1 MRLKSLTLKGFK
13 SFPRPTRLH
22 FPVGICAIVGP
33 NGCGKSNVVDAIRW
47 VLGEQSAKI
56 LRAKAMTDLI
66 FSGSNGAGPGVA
78 EVRLVIKNNGQF
90 FPPELSNE
98 PEIEIL
104 RRVNRNGEG
113 EYRLN
118 GKPCRL
124 KDIHYLF
131 MDTGAGTRA
140 YSIIDQGQVGTFVE
154 MDAKERRHLIEE
166 VAGIS
171 RYKSRKIEAKN
182 KIIKTQEN
190 LDRTEDLLSELK
202 AQLRRLS
209 RQASQ
214 ARRFLRLRKEEDT
227 LRGGLLAWAWEHNL
241 KQKRDLEARLASYEE
256 QLAVVNGKIDK
267 LDLDSHKIT
276 LDIASLDGELAKLK
290 RVVQKRQERL
300 EELLSKKALS
310 DAGIQRDQ
318 SRLESA
324 LKILEESQKGQDA
337 LRDTKGRLE
346 HEILSLEKE
355 LSQYRQKEKLL
366 QEGLEEAK
374 AATEKV
380 REALEEVKSELVDLA
395 ARHAQ
400 ANSALQNNQEKIFEL
415 ESRMERKREALEK
428 IESELQ
434 AKGFEKKKLIEKLET
449 ISREIEDLE
458 ARKRTHEAEKAAVEN
473 ALQEMNKLIHAKELS
488 LASVEAR
495 INSLQEV
502 EDQEAALLNQGVF
515 EGIENIGIVAD
526 YIEVSRGFEHL
537 VEVVLGDLLKA
548 PLLDLE
554 TVEKQIQKCLDAK
567 VPGRFVVS
575 AMRQATNIPRTVGT
589 LAEKV
594 EASPEVSKLVTGKL
608 AEWKVVDSLATA
620 LKEMNDNPEGFGMIS
635 KSGEMVTGLGEV
647 VLPGANVRDPLKSML
662 VRRSELKKLRMER
675 LDLSRALDGLRK
687 ELQGLTKKLHEQRNL
702 FEETSSMLSNISA
715 NKAGLVR
722 QIEKISIEHDG
733 LEERLTLIQFE
744 LDEAESEHLSL
755 VDTLEELKDRV
766 REEEA
771 LKKEIET
778 RLAGREEALKNQES
792 VLVRRNEALRSHQI
806 EMVRMESDL
815 ANKKEELSRIEKR
828 IQGVLFK
835 KEQVRSEVDEL
846 ESTIREAR
854 VKQETLNEKIEIQR
868 TLVLEAQQAL
878 EAMERDISSLR
889 EKGEQ
894 FLHERR
900 ELEQQR
906 GRIQHEL
913 NQVTIRHEKIVQ
925 EMDFLKK
932 SAGEQLNI
940 DLPLQFKEF
949 LSPGFSREEVEK
961 QLSEVKRKLSRIG
974 AVNLTAVEEHQEVE
988 ERYKFIEEQRQ
999 DLIHSIQSLKSAIT
1013 KIDRTCKERFSEAL
1027 QKVNN
1032 KLKEVFPML
1041 FAGGGA
1047 ELALTDSSDP
1057 LESGVEYLV
1066 RLPGKR
1072 IKNLALLSGG
1082 EKAMAALALIFA
1094 IYLTKPS
1101 PFCFLDEVDA
1111 PLDEAN
1117 TLRFNELVRQIS
1129 SHSQVILITHNQR
1142 VMEAADTL
1150 YGVTMEEKGI
1160 SKLVSVNLIE
1170 Q

>member
-13 SFPRPTRLH
+13 SFPRPTKLH
-22 FPVGICAIVGP
+22 FPSGICAIVGP

-47 VLGEQSAKI
+47 VLGEQSAKM
-56 LRAKAMTDLI
+56 LRARAMTDLI

-202 AQLRRLS
+202 SQLRKLS

-214 ARRFLRLRKEEDT
+214 ARRFLNLREEEDELKGSLFAWSWKQN
-227 LRGGLLAWAWEHNL
+227 LRRKKE
-241 KQKRDLEARLASYEE
+241 LETSLASYEE
-256 QLAVVNGKIDK
+256 KLALIHAKIDR
-267 LDLDSHKIT
+267 LDLDAHQIT
-276 LDIASLDGELAKLK
+276 LNLTSLDDELVALK
-290 RVVQKRQERL
+290 KVIQERQARL
-300 EELLSKKALS
+300 EEFLSRKARY
-310 DAGIQRDQ
+310 DASIQRDK
-318 SRLESA
+318 SKLESA
-324 LKILEESQKGQDA
+324 LKILDESQKGQDA

-346 HEILSLEKE
+346 SEISSLEKE
-355 LSQYRQKEKLL
+355 LLQHRQKEKLL
-366 QEGLEEAK
+366 KKGLDEAK
-374 AATEKV
+374 DAREKV
-380 REALEEVKSELVDLA
+380 RKALEEVKSELVDLA
-395 ARHAQ
+395 ARHAK
-400 ANSALQNNQEKIFEL
+400 ANSALQNSEDKIFEL
-415 ESRMERKREALEK
+415 ESRLERKKEALNR
-428 IESELQ
+428 IE
-434 AKGFEKKKLIEKLET
+434 T
-449 ISREIEDLE
+449 DLE
-458 ARKRTHEAEKAAVEN
+458 AKKLERKQLTQKIETILKDIEGLEASKRAYEAEKATIEQ
-473 ALQEMNKLIHAKELS
+473 ALKEINKLIHAKELS
-488 LASVEAR
+488 KASLDAR
-495 INSLQEV
+495 IKSLQEM
-502 EDQEAALLNQGVF
+502 EDQEAASLKQGAF
-515 EGIENIGIVAD
+515 KGINSIGIVAD
-526 YIEVSRGFEHL
+526 FIEVAPGFEHL
-537 VEVVLGDLLKA
+537 VEAVLGELLKA
-548 PLLDLE
+548 PVLAPESLE
-554 TVEKQIQKCLDAK
+554 EQIQRCLDAK
-567 VPGRFVVS
+567 AAGRFIVS
-575 AMRQATNIPRTVGT
+575 GKKRKKERYAGT
-589 LAEKV
+589 LAERV
-594 EASPEVSKLVTGKL
+594 DVAPEVSSLIIAKLS
-608 AEWKVVDSLATA
+608 EWRVVESLAVA
-620 LKEMNDNPEGFGMIS
+620 LKDFKEASGEEGIIA
-635 KSGEMVTGLGEV
+635 KSGEMVTGLGEII
-647 VLPGANVRDPLKSML
+647 LPGANVKDPAKSML
-662 VRRSELKKLRMER
+662 VRRSELKRLHGER
-675 LDLSRALDGLRK
+675 SDLSRSLAELRK
-687 ELQGLTKKLHEQRNL
+687 ELQGLNKKLHEQRDL
-702 FEETSSMLSNISA
+702 FEQAASKLASLYAS
-715 NKAGLVR
+715 KATLER
-722 QIEKISIEHDG
+722 QIEKVSVEHEG
-733 LEERLTLIQFE
+733 LEERLSLIQFE
-744 LDEAESEHLSL
+744 IDEAESERSSL
-755 VDTLEELKDRV
+755 IDELEQLRERV
-766 REEEA
+766 RKEEA
-771 LKKEIET
+771 LKKEIEAK
-778 RLAGREEALKNQES
+778 LAGREEALRTQEA
-792 VLVRRNEALRSHQI
+792 VFARRSESLKSHQI
-806 EMVRMESDL
+806 EIARLESDL
-815 ANKKEELSRIEKR
+815 ENKKRELKRITKR
-828 IQGVLFK
+828 IQGVAFK
-835 KEQVRSEVDEL
+835 RERLQAEIEGLKSAIKEAS
-846 ESTIREAR
+846 I
-854 VKQETLNEKIEIQR
+854 KQEDLLKKIEVQR
-868 TLVLEAQQAL
+868 SLVLEAQKNLDAK
-878 EAMERDISSLR
+878 EEKISSLR
-889 EKGEQ
+889 EKKEQ
-894 FLHERR
+894 IFHERR
-900 ELEQQR
+900 ELERQMGRVQR
-906 GRIQHEL
+906 ELNQLVIQHEK
-913 NQVTIRHEKIVQ
+913 VVQ

-932 SAGEQLNI
+932 AAREQLNI
-940 DLPLQFKEF
+940 DLSMQFEEF
-949 LSPGFSREEVEK
+949 LPQEFSKQEAEKRLEEVK
-961 QLSEVKRKLSRIG
+961 KKLSRIG

-999 DLIHSIQSLKSAIT
+999 DLVDSIQSLKSAIT

-1027 QKVNN
+1027 ERVNG

-1117 TLRFNELVRQIS
+1117 TLRFNELIRQIS

-1160 SKLVSVNLIE
+1160 SKLVSVNLVE
-1170 Q
+1170 